1 MSENPSYTQ
10 VIIGDLKQLSAIM
23 FENRAEYV
31 KAFHM
36 NIL

>member
-23 FENRAEYV
+23 SENRVVYV
-31 KAFHM
+31 TAFQM